1 MILGK
6 IVCQVSLFL
15 RNNLFSPVMITM
27 KTMITKIMAKMII
40 SRMIN
45 RTRPLM
51 MVPIAIL
58 KKSKTKILTI
68 SQILIILVMIKTS
81 LQTMVQIITLGKV
94 KTRLL
99 TIVQVITLE
108 KIKTRHLIMNRM
120 KILIMIS
127 LMTAHRIT
135 KTMVPFLM
143 TLIMILTIKM
153 IIRIMT
159 LMIRTATKMDNRIIL
174 MMMIN
179 KILILTIKMVIQT
192 LPQKTPR
199 SQILIKS
206 ALTKI

>member
-1 MILGK
+1 
-6 IVCQVSLFL
+6 
-15 RNNLFSPVMITM
+15 
-27 KTMITKIMAKMII
+27 
-40 SRMIN
+40 
-45 RTRPLM
+45 M
-51 MVPIAIL
+51 MVLISIL
-58 KKSKTKILTI
+58 KKSKTKILTT
-68 SQILIILVMIKTS
+68 SQIMIIPVMIKTS
-81 LQTMVQIITLGKV
+81 LQTMVQIITLGEV

-108 KIKTRHLIMNRM
+108 EIKTRHLIMNRM

-153 IIRIMT
+153 IIKIMT
-159 LMIRTATKMDNRIIL
+159 QMIRTATKMDNRIIL
-174 MMMIN
+174 MMIN

-206 ALTKI
+206 ALIKT